1 MKLVII
7 NGPNLNMLGVRE
19 PDKYGSKSYDDLV
32 AKIKNHCAENEIEA
46 EFYQSNHEETW
57 WTGYSR
63 RISSRPTAS

>member
-46 EFYQSNHEETW
+46 EFYQSNHE
-57 WTGYSR
+57 
-63 RISSRPTAS
+63 